1 MRDAPRSSFPHCLAI
16 PTRWMDNDVY
26 GHVNNVVY
34 YSYFDTAVNQF
45 LIERGVLDIH
55 KGEVVGFVVDSGCAY
70 FSSISFPD
78 LVHAGIRVAKLGNS
92 SVRYEIALY
101 RNDDAL
107 PCAVGHFVHV
117 YVERASNRSVPIPAP
132 VRDVLET
139 IRQVMPDAQI
149 ISGQERP

>member
-1 MRDAPRSSFPHCLAI
+1 MRELPRSAFPHFLAI

-55 KGEVVGFVVDSGCAY
+55 QGEVVGFVVDSGCSY

-78 LVHAGIRVAKLGNS
+78 TIHAGIRVAKLGNT

-107 PCAVGHFVHV
+107 PCATGHFVHV
-117 YVERASNRSVPIPAP
+117 YVERSSNRSAPIPES
-132 VRDVLET
+132 VRTVLGT
-139 IRQVMPDAQI
+139 IHCN
-149 ISGQERP
+149 